1 MPNDSSDSIF
11 NEILKLERRIAD
23 LKVKYET
30 AKTLEQTQ
38 VTGVALELIG
48 LQYKNHMRNFTS

>member
-1 MPNDSSDSIF
+1 MTNDSSDSIF

-23 LKVKYET
+23 LKVKYEIT
-30 AKTLEQTQ
+30 KTLEQTQ

-48 LQYKNHMRNFTS
+48 SAMQKTT